1 MAEEFIKRDKA
12 VEQESA
18 VNSDFE
24 KYIMSIMAS
33 ANKGKGSAAIA
44 ASTNVSGSKTRTVT
58 MNSILKRAA
67 T

>member
-44 ASTNVSGSKTRTVT
+44 VSAKFSDSKTRPVT
-58 MNSILKRAA
+58 INSILMRAA